1 MHSATKIHVILRFE
15 LMQRE
20 SRESLQTPERIFLN
34 TSKFENLVISKE
46 TRQFLAAEVNAP
58 LILQS

>member
-1 MHSATKIHVILRFE
+1 
-15 LMQRE
+15 MQRE

-34 TSKFENLVISKE
+34 TSKFETLVISKE